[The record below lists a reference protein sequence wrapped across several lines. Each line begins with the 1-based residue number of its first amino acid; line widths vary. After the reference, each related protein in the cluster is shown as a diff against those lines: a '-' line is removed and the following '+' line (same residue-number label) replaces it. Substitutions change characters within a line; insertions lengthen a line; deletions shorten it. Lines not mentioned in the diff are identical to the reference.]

1 MAIGTL
7 PATGARARLP
17 WRTRVREM
25 LDRERVLGPLFITPA
40 LILILLLVAYP
51 FCMALYFSLSNA
63 FIGRPSHLIGIR
75 NFINLWQSD
84 AFRQTFQNAFVFTGA
99 AVAAKVVLGIS
110 LALLLNQQLWFK
122 RLIRGAVL
130 LPWVIPTALSTLGWW
145 WMFNS
150 LYSVVNWTGIALG
163 IMDPPGPNWLGQKY
177 YAMAAVVTVNVW
189 RGLPFFAITIL
200 AGLVAIPKELYEAAE
215 ADGAGA
221 VSRFFYVTLPLLK
234 GVLAIVVL
242 FSTIF
247 TFSDFNI
254 VFVLTHRGPTN
265 STHLFATL
273 ARQIGLETG
282 RIGEGAAISLY
293 LFPVLV
299 IVVWAQL
306 RFVRRQAY

>member
-1 MAIGTL
+1 MAISTVDIAAAARRPSL
-7 PATGARARLP
+7 RARIGEL
-17 WRTRVREM
+17 
-25 LDRERVLGPLFITPA
+25 LDREEWLGPIFVSPA
-40 LILILLLVAYP
+40 LILLLLLVAYP
-51 FCMALYFSLSNA
+51 FCMALYFSVSNA
-63 FIGRPSHLIGIR
+63 FIGRPSHLVGLR

-84 AFRQTFQNAFVFTGA
+84 AFRQTFQNAFVFCGA
-99 AVAAKVVLGIS
+99 AVAAKLVMGIS

-150 LYSVVNWTGIALG
+150 LYSVVNWTGLALG
-163 IMDPPGPNWLGQKY
+163 LMDPPGPNWLGQKY
-177 YAMAAVVTVNVW
+177 YAMAAVIIVNIW

-215 ADGAGA
+215 ADGAGP
-221 VSRFFYVTLPLLK
+221 VSRFWYVTLPLLK

-247 TFSDFNI
+247 TFSEFNI
-254 VFVLTHRGPTN
+254 VFVLTHGGPIN

-273 ARQIGLETG
+273 ARQVGLETG

-293 LFPVLV
+293 LFPVLML
-299 IVVWAQL
+299 VVWAQL
-306 RFVRRQAY
+306 RFVRKQAY